1 MNNINNMGGILFAEI
16 LNTDEIALFAV
27 HQNQACIRSKEGHDW
42 YPLPTRESLK
52 LQLSLPMILKT
63 QESHISIQR
72 PSSFPDPH

>member
-16 LNTDEIALFAV
+16 LNTDEIACL
-27 HQNQACIRSKEGHDW
+27 QYIR
-42 YPLPTRESLK
+42 TRHASEARKDTTGIRFQREESLK

>member
-42 YPLPTRESLK
+42 YPL
-52 LQLSLPMILKT
+52 QLSLPMILKT

>member
-16 LNTDEIALFAV
+16 LNTDEIALFASE
-27 HQNQACIRSKEGHDW
+27 ARKDTTGIRFQRE
-42 YPLPTRESLK
+42 ESLK